1 MSTAMSAQIINV
13 VMKFPYLLTVIAHPT
28 ANKKKPLLKTA
39 AASNSII
46 VTIA

>member
-1 MSTAMSAQIINV
+1 MSAQIISV
-13 VMKFPYLLTVIAHPT
+13 VMIFPYFLTVLAYPN
-28 ANKKKPLLKTA
+28 ANKKKPLLITA